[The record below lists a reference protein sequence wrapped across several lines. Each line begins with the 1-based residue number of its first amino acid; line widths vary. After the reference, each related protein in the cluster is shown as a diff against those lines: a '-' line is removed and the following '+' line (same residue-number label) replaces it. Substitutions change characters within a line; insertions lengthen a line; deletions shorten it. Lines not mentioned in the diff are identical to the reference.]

1 VSRRRVQLVADY
13 GPDDLAF
20 AETAQAL
27 ELAVAGAD
35 VRLTQVP
42 ASDSLAAGWCAAN
55 LALCPGPPGQLVVID
70 IAAPEGDHYCVGRTA
85 DGVEVVSANSGWAW
99 SFLAGEVSGPYC
111 MEVPAGE
118 RAAQLL
124 AEAVVRI
131 AKRQPH
137 ALLEPLLREKIP
149 AVPESVVAF
158 VQCDGSLETTIPY
171 TPGVVGERVRV
182 RIGDAAA
189 TALITEGRASVE
201 DGALALRPG
210 PRSNSALTVRG
221 GSAAELFCS
230 PSSGAPVALDR
241 P

>member
-1 VSRRRVQLVADY
+1 MSRRRVHLVADY
-13 GPDDLAF
+13 GQGDLAF

-27 ELAVAGAD
+27 ELAVAGAE

-55 LALCPGPPGQLVVID
+55 LALCPGPPGRLVVID
-70 IAAPEGDHYCVGRTA
+70 VAAPEGDHYCVGRTA

-118 RAAQLL
+118 RAAQLV

-137 ALLEPLLREKIP
+137 ALLEPLLREKVP

-158 VQCDGSLETTIPY
+158 VGCDGSLETTIPY

-189 TALITEGRASVE
+189 TALITEGRAPVE

-210 PRSNSALTVRG
+210 ARANSALAVHG
-221 GSAAELFCS
+221 GSAAELFGS
-230 PSSGAPVALDR
+230 PASGAPVALDR